1 MDDKATV
8 TEAVLNAH
16 GVVIHDDNGNKYDVK
31 PFDIIVN
38 YPKNH
43 VIYATAFI
51 HSLKDDIMQQ
61 GFESVLNAAFASLH
75 ESNEFKISGAARDE
89 AIKAN
94 VSVAIRV
101 SDDANDEDKAL
112 QAAAFLQSIVGDNGE
127 RINNQLIQY
136 AATSSDASL
145 IAALQDNYDDSGDG
159 DDIDE

>member
-1 MDDKATV
+1 MDDNATV

-16 GVVIHDDNGNKYDVK
+16 DVVIHDDNDNKYDVK

-51 HSLKDDIMQQ
+51 HSLKDDIMRQ
-61 GFESVLNAAFASLH
+61 GFEAVLNAAFAGLH
-75 ESNEFKISGAARDE
+75 ESNEFRIFGAVQDE

-101 SDDANDEDKAL
+101 SDDADDEDKAW
-112 QAAAFLQSIVGDNGE
+112 QAAAFLQSIVGGNGE

-136 AATSSDASL
+136 AAMSSDASL